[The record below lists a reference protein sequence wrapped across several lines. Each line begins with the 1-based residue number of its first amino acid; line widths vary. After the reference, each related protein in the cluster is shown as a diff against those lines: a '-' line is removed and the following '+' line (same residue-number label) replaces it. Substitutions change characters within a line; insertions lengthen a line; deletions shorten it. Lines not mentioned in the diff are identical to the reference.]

1 MAVRAPPVEE
11 GTDKA
16 PRARSCA
23 PAHSHILVQLGP
35 SGKEPRDPVELT
47 SMSVH
52 RNPQAEQMAD
62 ESMVRNL
69 AAQAQS
75 IWPQEGAFLERYGLR
90 GPIRIA
96 DIGCGSGEITS
107 RLALHYPQSEAIGI
121 DILESSVSYARQQ
134 HAGLGARVKFE
145 QGDAFHLTLP
155 DNTYDLVVCRHMTQ
169 AIPEP
174 DRVLKEM
181 HRICK
186 PGGWLHVLSED
197 YGMLHM
203 PHGRLDP
210 DELWHDGAIAYA
222 RATHTDARI
231 GRSTWALMHRLGLAD
246 LRVDYVVVDTIRV
259 PRATFAAIITAWRD
273 GYTDAIGK
281 HGMLGADKVRELFNY
296 AIETILDADQYAVWH
311 VPIVSGRK
319 R

>member
-1 MAVRAPPVEE
+1 
-11 GTDKA
+11 
-16 PRARSCA
+16 
-23 PAHSHILVQLGP
+23 
-35 SGKEPRDPVELT
+35 
-47 SMSVH
+47 MSVH

-75 IWPQEGAFLERYGLR
+75 IWPQEVAMLDRYGLK

-107 RLALHYPQSEAIGI
+107 RLATRYPQSEVIGI
-121 DILESSVSYARQQ
+121 DILESSVAYARRQ
-134 HAGLGARVKFE
+134 HASLAPRVRFE
-145 QGDAFHLTLP
+145 QGDAFNLQLP
-155 DNTYDLVVCRHMTQ
+155 DDAFDLVVCRHMTQ
-169 AIPEP
+169 SIPEP
-174 DRVLKEM
+174 ERVLKELR
-181 HRICK
+181 RICK

-231 GRSTWALMHRLGLAD
+231 GRRTWSLMHRLGFVD
-246 LRVDYVVVDTIRV
+246 LRVDYVIVDTLRV
-259 PRATFAAIITAWRD
+259 SRATFAAIITAWRD

-281 HGMLGADKVRELFNY
+281 HGTLGADKVREHFNY
-296 AIETILDADQYAVWH
+296 AIETILDPDQYAVWH

>member
-1 MAVRAPPVEE
+1 
-11 GTDKA
+11 
-16 PRARSCA
+16 
-23 PAHSHILVQLGP
+23 
-35 SGKEPRDPVELT
+35 
-47 SMSVH
+47 MSLH

-69 AAQAQS
+69 AAQAQA
-75 IWPQEGAFLERYGLR
+75 IWPQEIMLFERYALQGH
-90 GPIRIA
+90 IRIA
-96 DIGCGSGEITS
+96 DVGCGSGEITS
-107 RLALHYPQSEAIGI
+107 RLAMHYPQSEAIGI
-121 DILESSVSYARQQ
+121 DILEGSVAYARRQYP
-134 HAGLGARVKFE
+134 ALASRVRFE
-145 QGDAFHLTLP
+145 QGDAFALKLP
-155 DNTYDLVVCRHMTQ
+155 DNAFDLVVCRHMSQ

-174 DRVLKEM
+174 DRVLGELR
-181 HRICK
+181 RICK

-197 YGMLHM
+197 YGMIHM

-231 GRSTWALMHRLGLAD
+231 GRRTWSLMNRLDFAD
-246 LRVDYVVVDTIRV
+246 LRVDYVIVDTLRV

-281 HGMLGADKVRELFNY
+281 HGMLGVDKVRELFNY
-296 AIETILDADQYAVWH
+296 AIDTILDPDQYAVWH

-319 R
+319 RY